1 MATICN
7 PLHPLPALLAA
18 IALLISVPGRAEQ
31 PMAMDESMPMAHHH
45 HDHHD
50 MAAMAQAPLVRST
63 GDYQVPDVT
72 LRNADGKAVALR
84 SMLDDGEPMM
94 LNFIYTSCTS
104 VCPAM
109 SGIFSQV
116 QARLGKQVHLVSIS
130 IDPEYDTPARLKAY
144 ASRFNASP
152 QWTLLTGRLEDS
164 VAVQRA
170 FASYRGDKMDHVAAT
185 FMRSAPGEPWLRID
199 GLASADELVQEY
211 RHLAAH

>member
-1 MATICN
+1 MSSRHRSTMPALLTAGAFLVC
-7 PLHPLPALLAA
+7 LPALAD
-18 IALLISVPGRAEQ
+18 Q
-31 PMAMDESMPMAHHH
+31 PMAMDDHDMAMH
-45 HDHHD
+45 HDHHHHAMMD
-50 MAAMAQAPLVRST
+50 AAHQPPLVRSMAS
-63 GDYQVPDVT
+63 YQVPDVT

-84 SMLDDGEPMM
+84 SMLDDGEPTM

-104 VCPAM
+104 LCPAM
-109 SGIFSQV
+109 SGVFSQV